1 MAKIDICTDD
11 SYCFACSRK
20 NEYGLKLTFE
30 NDGDLTRTRF
40 VPQERFQGWTGYVHG
55 GILSTVLDETMA
67 QWLWLR
73 DVVAMTVEMEV
84 RFIKAV
90 PVGREVVV
98 TASCRGGPAHGLYLM
113 EAEMTMDGERVAR
126 SKAKFMVTGPKG

>member
-1 MAKIDICTDD
+1 
-11 SYCFACSRK
+11 
-20 NEYGLKLTFE
+20 LHLTFE
-30 NDGDLTRTRF
+30 NDGELTRTRF

-73 DVVAMTVEMEV
+73 DVVAMTVEMDV

-98 TASCRGGPAHGLYLM
+98 TASCRGGPTHGLYLM
-113 EAEMTMDGERVAR
+113 AAEMTMDGEKMAGSR
-126 SKAKFMVTGPKG
+126 AKFLITE